1 MVRWPRHLTASL
13 DDASRR
19 EVARLVQ
26 AERSARPTLQRAGT
40 VLEFRRGG
48 QLLCGYLARDPT
60 NRKGYDVIG
69 VDGRRR
75 HLRRDKVVYVS
86 AEYVSM
92 HTPEMALTEI
102 RSIDRR
108 REAARRAV
116 DLDALWQVAVEAA
129 PDRGDW
135 SLEEL
140 VDLHDPG
147 DPDASRRAGM
157 LRALWHGHRFER
169 HGAGWRPRS
178 PEAVEEIEAASAREE
193 AQTSRQAA
201 LASWLRGA
209 ADGHASDIRPAGA
222 EEALA
227 LLESAALGEGS
238 PAAAALTKA
247 ANLHGAAAAFDVLV
261 RLGHWS
267 ADENLELHRLGLPV
281 KFSEAAAK
289 AARDLDP
296 AAVPAGWP
304 RRRRLGAGL
313 CATACGERAYRLR
326 RGLTGRAIVDIHMAV
341 PVLWLEAGGVLDQEA
356 AARGLTVRL
365 LERDLLMLPEELTRA
380 CRLTPD
386 EARPV
391 LTLSVRLDRDL
402 TPGRVR
408 LSMGRAR
415 PRLSLEDGES
425 RAERRLARLAQ
436 ELRQRRRRA
445 GAWEALHP
453 AGEIEVRGGRP
464 LPAAEGPADLIDTEL
479 RLLAAEAIARLCDG
493 RAPAV
498 YAVREGPAGGLPE
511 TALQGAGDTAAAET
525 LRAHLLESD
534 ALRERLDTSP
544 APHAGLG
551 LPACAAGARPL
562 TSCVDLAMQRQLLSM
577 AGWRSGPLEAA
588 DLERILLE
596 TREARESARRVRRSS
611 RRYWTLKWLEG
622 LGGEARLECVVAE
635 ARGPGHLVLL
645 PQGSTAAWVPAPRGR
660 RLQAAPG
667 QRLRVRVEQA
677 SARRDL
683 LRLAGPELAR
693 GADRDPPA

>member
-1 MVRWPRHLTASL
+1 M
-13 DDASRR
+13 
-19 EVARLVQ
+19 
-26 AERSARPTLQRAGT
+26 
-40 VLEFRRGG
+40 LEFRRGG

-60 NRKGYDVIG
+60 NRRGRDVIG
-69 VDGRRR
+69 VDGRRH
-75 HLRRDKVVYVS
+75 HLRRDKVVDVS
-86 AEYVSM
+86 PEYVSM
-92 HTPEMALTEI
+92 RTPEIALAEL
-102 RSIDRR
+102 RRIDQR
-108 REAARRAV
+108 REAARSAV
-116 DLDALWQVAVEAA
+116 DLAALWQVALEAA

-140 VDLHDPG
+140 AELHDPG
-147 DPDASRRAGM
+147 DPDASLRAGM
-157 LRALWHGHRFER
+157 LRALWRGHRFER
-169 HGAGWRPRS
+169 RGARWRPRS
-178 PEAVEEIEAASAREE
+178 PEAVEEIEAASARQE
-193 AQTSRQAA
+193 AETSRQAG
-201 LASWLRGA
+201 LASWLRRV
-209 ADGHASDIRPAGA
+209 ADGHPSGARPPGA

-238 PAAAALTKA
+238 PAAARLMNA
-247 ANLHGAAAAFDVLV
+247 ANLHGGAAAFDVLV

-267 ADENLELHRLGLPV
+267 ADENLELHRLGLPQG
-281 KFSEAAAK
+281 FSGAASRAARGLDAAAV
-289 AARDLDP
+289 L
-296 AAVPAGWP
+296 AGWP
-304 RRRRLGAGL
+304 CRRRLGAGL

-326 RGLTGRAIVDIHMAV
+326 RSLTGRTVVDIHMAV

-365 LERDLLMLPEELTRA
+365 LEGDIPMLPEELTEA

-391 LTLSVRLDRDL
+391 LTLSVRLDREL

-408 LSMGRAR
+408 LSVGRAR
-415 PRLSLEDGES
+415 PRAVLEDGEG
-425 RAERRLARLAQ
+425 RGPARRLARLA
-436 ELRQRRRRA
+436 EKLRQRRRRA

-453 AGEIEVRGGRP
+453 AGRIEVRGGRP
-464 LPAAEGPADLIDTEL
+464 APAAEGPADRIDTEL
-479 RLLAAEAIARLCDG
+479 RLLAAEAIARLCRG
-493 RAPAV
+493 GAPAV
-498 YAVREGPAGGLPE
+498 YAVREGPPGGLPE

-525 LRAHLLESD
+525 LRAHLIESG
-534 ALRERLDTSP
+534 ASRESLGTSP

-562 TSCVDLAMQRQLLSM
+562 TSYVDLVMQRQLLSM
-577 AGWRSGPLEAA
+577 AGRRSGPLEAA
-588 DLERILLE
+588 DLDRILLE
-596 TREARESARRVRRSS
+596 PREARESAERVRRGS

-622 LGGEARLECVVAE
+622 FDAEDRLDCVVAE

-645 PQGSTAAWVPAPRGR
+645 PQGPTAAWVPAPRGR

-677 SARRDL
+677 CARRDL